1 MNNKYLLK
9 KIKIKKYKNP
19 NITKKWISWLN
30 DKEITKYSDQK
41 HRLHTPKTQKKYLES
56 LKKNNTV
63 FFKIYLDEKEI
74 GNIILTKIDDYN
86 KNCEIGYMI
95 GEKTL
100 WGKGVAT
107 FVIGLALKYAFKT
120 LKMKKIF
127 TWCFSNN
134 TGSKKALLKNN
145 FKIEGVI
152 KKFYKYNSTK
162 RVDRIY
168 LGLYR

>member
-1 MNNKYLLK
+1 
-9 KIKIKKYKNP
+9 
-19 NITKKWISWLN
+19 
-30 DKEITKYSDQK
+30 
-41 HRLHTPKTQKKYLES
+41 
-56 LKKNNTV
+56 
-63 FFKIYLDEKEI
+63 
-74 GNIILTKIDDYN
+74 
-86 KNCEIGYMI
+86 
-95 GEKTL
+95 
-100 WGKGVAT
+100 
-107 FVIGLALKYAFKT
+107 
-120 LKMKKIF
+120 MKKIF